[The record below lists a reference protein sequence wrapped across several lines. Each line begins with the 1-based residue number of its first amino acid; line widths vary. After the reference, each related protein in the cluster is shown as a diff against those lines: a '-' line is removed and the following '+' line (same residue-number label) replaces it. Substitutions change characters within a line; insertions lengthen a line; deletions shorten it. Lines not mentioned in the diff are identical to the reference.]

1 MSDINLEI
9 LSDEELIAYY
19 KSGDASAYEI
29 LHKRY
34 KILITSMTR
43 RYFLVGG
50 DQDDLIQE
58 ASIALFNAVNSFNGK
73 KSFKNF
79 ALACIQNKLKTVI
92 KASLRKKNLPLYNYL
107 SLSGD
112 SDNDIDKSS
121 IIISNDIGPEEIIIN
136 DEDQKNLS
144 NSIKNNLSKL
154 E

>member
-19 KSGDASAYEI
+19 KRGDASAYEI

-79 ALACIQNKLKTVI
+79 ALACIQNKLKTQY
-92 KASLRKKNLPLYNYL
+92 KTGK
-107 SLSGD
+107 
-112 SDNDIDKSS
+112 
-121 IIISNDIGPEEIIIN
+121 
-136 DEDQKNLS
+136 
-144 NSIKNNLSKL
+144 
-154 E
+154 